1 MPDGKHLIPA
11 LEQQLETG
19 IFIYFDPLFTKHQKH
34 GKAKVSKVR

>member
-19 IFIYFDPLFTKHQKH
+19 IFLFNLPPLYKTLKKW
-34 GKAKVSKVR
+34 